1 MLHNSLIMTT
11 LSQLKERIDKLIE
24 DQGEDSPVAAF
35 IYTKEDVVQYD
46 VNGNEVEIEDNKIVE
61 DVLHNVVYTDWIY
74 TTIQDS
80 IDDQLSHKS

>member
-1 MLHNSLIMTT
+1 MTT
-11 LSQLKERIDKLIE
+11 LSQLKQRIDKLIE

-46 VNGNEVEIEDNKIVE
+46 VDGNEVEIEDNKIVE
-61 DVLHNVVYTDWIY
+61 DVLYNVEDTGYIY

-80 IDDQLSHKS
+80 IEDELSHRS